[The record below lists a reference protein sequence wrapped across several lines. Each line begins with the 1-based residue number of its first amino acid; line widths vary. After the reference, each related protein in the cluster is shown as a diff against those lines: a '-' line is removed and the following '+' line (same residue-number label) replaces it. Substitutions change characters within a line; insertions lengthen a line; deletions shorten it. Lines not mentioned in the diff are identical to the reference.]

1 MYVVDFM
8 ITFDYNLLHPFIL
21 FQKNLKNFFFHV
33 AFVFVFMF
41 MDINII
47 VISWLG

>member
-1 MYVVDFM
+1 
-8 ITFDYNLLHPFIL
+8 LLHPFIL
-21 FQKNLKNFFFHV
+21 FQKNFKKKSFHV
-33 AFVFVFMF
+33 AFVFMF